1 MSDDGSRDEFARTVV
16 EKVGPTEALLMTMK
30 VILLVGQ
37 KAPDDKNAIESAAEA
52 IAAIKRLGAA
62 VGAFPGSS

>member
-16 EKVGPTEALLMTMK
+16 EKVGPTEALLMVMK
-30 VILLVGQ
+30 VVLLVGQ
-37 KAPDDKNAIESAAEA
+37 RAPDDGKAIEAASEA